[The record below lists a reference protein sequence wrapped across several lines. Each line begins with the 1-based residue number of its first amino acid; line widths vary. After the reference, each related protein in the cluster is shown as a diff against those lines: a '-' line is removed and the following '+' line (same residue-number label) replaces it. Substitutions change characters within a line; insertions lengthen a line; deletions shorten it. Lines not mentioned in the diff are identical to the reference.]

1 MYVTNGDFEAEL
13 KRLQSKRK
21 KKSVGDV
28 MIEDDTG
35 SYTNVD
41 VDEDG
46 DGKCCK
52 LWGP

>member
-1 MYVTNGDFEAEL
+1 
-13 KRLQSKRK
+13 
-21 KKSVGDV
+21 

-52 LWGP
+52 LWGPSKKFKYNRS